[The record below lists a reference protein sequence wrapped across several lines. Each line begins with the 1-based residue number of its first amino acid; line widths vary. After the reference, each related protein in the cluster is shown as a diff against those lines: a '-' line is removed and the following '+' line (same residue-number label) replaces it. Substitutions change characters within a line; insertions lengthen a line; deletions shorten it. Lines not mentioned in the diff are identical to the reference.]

1 MTFCW
6 KIHLLSY
13 ALCVCGRGGVMKGER
28 TFYTFVP
35 VTNDEKVDDPKA
47 MT

>member
-1 MTFCW
+1 M
-6 KIHLLSY
+6 
-13 ALCVCGRGGVMKGER
+13 LCVFVGGGGVMKGER